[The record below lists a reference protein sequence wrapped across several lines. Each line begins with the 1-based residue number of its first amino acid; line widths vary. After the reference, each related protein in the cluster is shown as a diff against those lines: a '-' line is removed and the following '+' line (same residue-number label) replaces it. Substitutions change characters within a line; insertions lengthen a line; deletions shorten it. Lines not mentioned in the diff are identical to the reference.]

1 MYTLFKTQDPENHT
15 LFSDTYPSRLN
26 NTRTRTRNPSVKM
39 SITIMVLVITRRY
52 DDLHCNTQ
60 VGALLHQD
68 VNIKS
73 GKLQLQVLEYF
84 FYVL

>member
-1 MYTLFKTQDPENHT
+1 ML
-15 LFSDTYPSRLN
+15 
-26 NTRTRTRNPSVKM
+26 
-39 SITIMVLVITRRY
+39 LVITRRY

-68 VNIKS
+68 LNIKS

-84 FYVL
+84 FYVTRTIITWHRKYLIPEHNINCFFSQPRSSKP

>member
-1 MYTLFKTQDPENHT
+1 
-15 LFSDTYPSRLN
+15 
-26 NTRTRTRNPSVKM
+26 M
-39 SITIMVLVITRRY
+39 SITIIVLAITRHC

-68 VNIKS
+68 LNIKS

-84 FYVL
+84 FSVTRTIIEHGTGNTSYLNTTSTVSFPSLARANHENV

>member
-1 MYTLFKTQDPENHT
+1 
-15 LFSDTYPSRLN
+15 
-26 NTRTRTRNPSVKM
+26 M
-39 SITIMVLVITRRY
+39 SITIMLLVITRRY

-68 VNIKS
+68 LNIKS

-84 FYVL
+84 FTLQEQLQHGTGNTSYLNTTLTVSFPSLARANHENV